1 MPCFVSCNA
10 NAFLNS
16 YTTFLSQV
24 NLIPFQMYLNRRT
37 EFMFIRNA
45 IIIRAHIHTNLNI
58 KIHIHLAEADSE
70 TLLHL
75 RCNSLR

>member
-1 MPCFVSCNA
+1 
-10 NAFLNS
+10 
-16 YTTFLSQV
+16 
-24 NLIPFQMYLNRRT
+24 MYLNRRT

-75 RCNSLR
+75 RCNLCGNSNEWKILIIFTKSFF